1 MGVFTPFDKAEFQA
15 RVDRLQNLMR
25 ARGVDA
31 LIVDAAESM
40 AYYCGYSV
48 SLNMYRAL
56 VVPAAGEPVMLLREI
71 DEAPYEELTWL
82 SEHVTFLDWN
92 DPVEIVAAFLKKK
105 GYGEGTIGVDFQSFA
120 LTVARYDQYK
130 SLLPKVRFVDMSEE
144 LLQAPLVKSEAEIT
158 YLRKAAGI
166 VDTVMAETI
175 AWAKVGV
182 SERDAQEFASAAYFR
197 HGSDHMTVGP
207 VTVGEG
213 ENFLHGNAH
222 TRPLK
227 QGEILHLELLPKY
240 RGYAARL
247 MRGTVLGKPTAEQS
261 KIALKLIELQ
271 DRQFAAIRPGAVGRD
286 IDAIGRQGAIDAG
299 IRKTYPFVTGYTL
312 GNYPASTPRGS
323 NFYRAFL
330 PNADWKFEAG
340 MVFHAYVSA
349 QGIAFSETIL
359 VTKDGCERLTKLE
372 RKLFSK

>member
-1 MGVFTPFDKAEFQA
+1 MGISTPFENAEFQG
-15 RVDRLQNLMR
+15 RVERLKTVMR
-25 ARGVDA
+25 SRNVDA

-56 VVPAAGEPVMLLREI
+56 VVPSSGEPVMLLREI
-71 DEAPYEELTWL
+71 DKAPYEELTWL
-82 SEHVTFLDWN
+82 SAHVTFLDWN
-92 DPVEIVAAFLKKK
+92 DPVEVVADFLRKK
-105 GYGEGTIGVDFQSFA
+105 GFAEGAIGVDLQSNA
-120 LTVARYDQYK
+120 LTVARYEQFK
-130 SLLPKVRFVDMSEE
+130 SLLPKARLVDMSED
-144 LLQAPLVKSEAEIT
+144 LLQAPLVKSDVEVSYI
-158 YLRKAAGI
+158 RKAAGI

-182 SERDAQEFASAAYFR
+182 SERDAQKFASAAYFK

-207 VTVGEG
+207 VTAGEG

-222 TRPLK
+222 DRPLRR
-227 QGEILHLELLPKY
+227 GEILHLELLPKY
-240 RGYAARL
+240 RGYTARL
-247 MRGTVLGKPTAEQS
+247 MRGTVLGQPTTEQS
-261 KIALKLIELQ
+261 KIAAKLVELQ
-271 DRQFAAIRPGAVGRD
+271 DRQFAAIRPGAVAREV
-286 IDAIGRQGAIDAG
+286 DAIGRQGAIDAG

-312 GNYPASTPRGS
+312 GHYPASTPRGS

-330 PNADWKFEAG
+330 PNADWTFEAG

>member
-1 MGVFTPFDKAEFQA
+1 MGIATPFEKSEFEQ
-15 RVDRLQNLMR
+15 RVDRIQTVMR
-25 ARGVDA
+25 TRNVDA

-56 VVPAAGEPVMLLREI
+56 IVPATGEPVMLLREI
-71 DEAPYEELTWL
+71 DKAPYEELTWL
-82 SEHVTFLDWN
+82 AEHVTFLDWN
-92 DPVEIVAAFLKKK
+92 DPVEIVADYLKKN
-105 GYGEGTIGVDFQSFA
+105 GFAQGSIGVDLQSYA
-120 LTVARYDQYK
+120 LTVARYEQFK
-130 SLLPKVRFVDMSEE
+130 SLLPKARFVDMSEK
-144 LLQAPLVKSEAEIT
+144 LLQAPLVKSAAELAYI
-158 YLRKAAGI
+158 RKAAGI

-182 SERDAQEFASAAYFR
+182 SERDAQEFASAAYFK

-222 TRPLK
+222 DRPLK
-227 QGEILHLELLPKY
+227 QGEILHLELLPKF
-240 RGYAARL
+240 RGYTARL

-261 KIALKLIELQ
+261 RIAAKLVELQ
-271 DRQFAAIRPGAVGRD
+271 DRQFAAIRPGAVGRE

-312 GNYPASTPRGS
+312 GHYPASTPRGS

-349 QGIAFSETIL
+349 QGIAFSETIH